1 MTVDLAEIIRM
12 VTLAA
17 EPIRNSDPVDEF
29 ALEYKNGQLDF
40 ADLVLKLLDVMMN
53 GEDKKQ
59 AKQFA
64 GSKK

>member
-17 EPIRNSDPVDEF
+17 EPIRKLDPVDEF
-29 ALEYKNGQLDF
+29 ALEYKNGQIDF
-40 ADLVLKLLDVMMN
+40 ADFILKLLDVMMN

>member
-1 MTVDLAEIIRM
+1 MTVNLQEIIRM

-17 EPIRNSDPVDEF
+17 EPIRKSDPNDEF
-29 ALEYKNGQLDF
+29 AYEFKAGQLDF
-40 ADLVLKLLDVMMN
+40 ADFILKLLDVMMN